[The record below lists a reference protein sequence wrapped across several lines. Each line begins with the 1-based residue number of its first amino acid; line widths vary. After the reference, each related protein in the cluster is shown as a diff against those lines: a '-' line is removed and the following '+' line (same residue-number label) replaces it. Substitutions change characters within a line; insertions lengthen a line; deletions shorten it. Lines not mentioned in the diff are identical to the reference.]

1 MLCSH
6 LDSSIFHTVSFPD
19 DTPPVRGKP
28 ESVSHIIRR
37 KPSKKHPDSEKST
50 TPEVPE
56 APIIA
61 ETPEVPEAPVAPEAP
76 VVAVTPSRDSSS
88 LKRDSAASSLTPK
101 SSQKSL
107 LSSQSPAPNRPSL
120 STPNRPSLN
129 TPDRPPLNTPDRP
142 SLNTPDRPSLEAEVA
157 SVPLSCVYSDLDLYD
172 FTLYASIY
180 FQREKSRLFHTF
192 SPRELVS
199 FTGRIPLQPLHPLP
213 PLLVP
218 VVLDLER
225 KVLMWMNVVMVEES
239 EAAGASAEEQ
249 RLAVL
254 EQIVYQSVGSQE
266 VFDEAVCFVM
276 KQSNDNPD
284 PDSEVAGLQCLY
296 VLLRQRRPSPAL
308 LKYVLNYL
316 HQRVARQDA
325 VGGLAWM
332 SEKELLE
339 GEAKD
344 ASEFHMSR
352 FDHACREMEEG
363 ENHIIAYELLDSVS
377 LETVL
382 RVEDAAR
389 TLLLHGLLPPSGY
402 CYAWHFDPRKSGERE

>member
-1 MLCSH
+1 MPCSH

-56 APIIA
+56 APIMA

-107 LSSQSPAPNRPSL
+107 LSSQSPAP
-120 STPNRPSLN
+120 
-129 TPDRPPLNTPDRP
+129 DRPPLNTPDRP
-142 SLNTPDRPSLEAEVA
+142 SLNTPNRPSLEAEVA

-239 EAAGASAEEQ
+239 EAAAASAEEQ

-402 CYAWHFDPRKSGERE
+402 CYAWHFDPRKSGKRE

>member
-1 MLCSH
+1 MPCSH

-19 DTPPVRGKP
+19 DAQPVLPKP
-28 ESVSHIIRR
+28 KSVSHIIRR

-50 TPEVPE
+50 TPEVSEVPE
-56 APIIA
+56 APVAA

-76 VVAVTPSRDSSS
+76 IVAVAPS
-88 LKRDSAASSLTPK
+88 RDSAASSLTPK

-107 LSSQSPAPNRPSL
+107 LSSQSPVPD
-120 STPNRPSLN
+120 RPSLN
-129 TPDRPPLNTPDRP
+129 TPDRPSLNTPDRP
-142 SLNTPDRPSLEAEVA
+142 SLNTPDRPSLEAPVAEVA

-239 EAAGASAEEQ
+239 EAVAASAEEQ

-352 FDHACREMEEG
+352 FDRACSEMEEG
-363 ENHIIAYELLDSVS
+363 EDHIIAYELLDSVS

-402 CYAWHFDPRKSGERE
+402 CYAWHFDPRRSGERG

>member
-1 MLCSH
+1 M
-6 LDSSIFHTVSFPD
+6 
-19 DTPPVRGKP
+19 
-28 ESVSHIIRR
+28 
-37 KPSKKHPDSEKST
+37 
-50 TPEVPE
+50 
-56 APIIA
+56 A

-107 LSSQSPAPNRPSL
+107 LSSQSTAPDS
-120 STPNRPSLN
+120 PSLN
-129 TPDRPPLNTPDRP
+129 TPDRPSLSTPDRPHLNTPDRPSLNTPDRP

-239 EAAGASAEEQ
+239 EAAGTSAEEQ

-352 FDHACREMEEG
+352 FDRACREMEEG
-363 ENHIIAYELLDSVS
+363 EDHIIAYELLDSVS

>member
-1 MLCSH
+1 M
-6 LDSSIFHTVSFPD
+6 
-19 DTPPVRGKP
+19 
-28 ESVSHIIRR
+28 
-37 KPSKKHPDSEKST
+37 
-50 TPEVPE
+50 
-56 APIIA
+56 
-61 ETPEVPEAPVAPEAP
+61 
-76 VVAVTPSRDSSS
+76 
-88 LKRDSAASSLTPK
+88 
-101 SSQKSL
+101 
-107 LSSQSPAPNRPSL
+107 
-120 STPNRPSLN
+120 
-129 TPDRPPLNTPDRP
+129 
-142 SLNTPDRPSLEAEVA
+142 
-157 SVPLSCVYSDLDLYD
+157 
-172 FTLYASIY
+172 
-180 FQREKSRLFHTF
+180 
-192 SPRELVS
+192 
-199 FTGRIPLQPLHPLP
+199 
-213 PLLVP
+213 P

-239 EAAGASAEEQ
+239 EAAAASAEEQ

-344 ASEFHMSR
+344 ASEFHMRPVRPCLQRDGGGRESHHR
-352 FDHACREMEEG
+352 LRTVGQRIAGDGAACGGRG
-363 ENHIIAYELLDSVS
+363 A
-377 LETVL
+377 
-382 RVEDAAR
+382 DAAAAR
-389 TLLLHGLLPPSGY
+389 LLPPSGY